1 MSALRYIF
9 GDVIDVVAG
18 TSPNASIGSA
28 DTAFANMIG
37 MMNAGLIFLAAIY
50 LAWVTIVGTLYTADK
65 GEIFGQKWSVIW
77 MPIKTTLGVS
87 AIFLRIDFGPGYRL
101 YVGRDGDDLVIL
113 LGGRAQAVC
122 QY

>member
-1 MSALRYIF
+1 MRYIF
-9 GDVIDVVAG
+9 GDVVDVVAG
-18 TSPNASIGSA
+18 TSTNASIGAA

-65 GEIFGQKWSVIW
+65 GEIFGQKWSVVW

-101 YVGRDGDDLVIL
+101 YVDRDGDDLVIL
-113 LGGRAQAVC
+113 PGGRAQSPAVC

>member
-1 MSALRYIF
+1 MRYIF
-9 GDVIDVVAG
+9 GDVVDVVAG
-18 TSPNASIGSA
+18 TSTNASIGAA

-37 MMNAGLIFLAAIY
+37 MLNAGLIFLAAIY

-113 LGGRAQAVC
+113 PGGRAQLPAVC